1 MKSDKTLLAA
11 KNYFSVMIDYNI
23 RDANATSTNFN
34 SPENVVNRN
43 LNESPSYINLSED
56 SDFCGFVYN
65 PDDPDTYFEI
75 WMGCLLTA
83 VGILGIIGNI
93 VSMIILSRPQMRS
106 SINYLLIGL
115 ARYDTV
121 LIITSILLYGLPTI
135 YPYSGY
141 LSYYYFIIYP
151 KISPVTFPIAMIV
164 QTASVYMT
172 FIVTLE
178 RYIAVCH
185 PLKARAMCTYGR
197 AKLYFIGCLIFST
210 LYNIP
215 RFWEVINR
223 AHEIHQY
230 PGLKEKIF
238 TNEDVIYCIEP
249 SEIRIDQTYI
259 NIYIHWCYLIVIY
272 FIPFL
277 NLAILN
283 CLIYRQIKRANRERQ
298 RLSRSEQR
306 EISLAT
312 MLICVVIVFFLFNFL
327 AFYLNILEAFYRQI
341 RTNLTKISN
350 LLVTINSSANFI
362 IYVIFGEKFKRI
374 CLQLFCKRKYNR
386 DAPDLIHY
394 ESSISN
400 GGGDGGTNRMSRKFS
415 RHGTTRSTIVNF
427 RTGNGVSAGSG
438 EFQTTTIPSKKKITR
453 TRAPSPSPCVYY
465 PARDI
470 KRTTSINS
478 SLIMSTH
485 SLNGDWDNNGKNAL
499 VTSSDF

>member
-1 MKSDKTLLAA
+1 
-11 KNYFSVMIDYNI
+11 MIDYNI

-93 VSMIILSRPQMRS
+93 VSMIILSRPQM
-106 SINYLLIGL
+106 L
-115 ARYDTV
+115 
-121 LIITSILLYGLPTI
+121 
-135 YPYSGY
+135 
-141 LSYYYFIIYP
+141 
-151 KISPVTFPIAMIV
+151 

-259 NIYIHWCYLIVIY
+259 NIYIHWCYLI
-272 FIPFL
+272 
-277 NLAILN
+277 
-283 CLIYRQIKRANRERQ
+283 

-415 RHGTTRSTIVNF
+415 RHGTTRSTI
-427 RTGNGVSAGSG
+427 
-438 EFQTTTIPSKKKITR
+438 
-453 TRAPSPSPCVYY
+453 
-465 PARDI
+465 
-470 KRTTSINS
+470 
-478 SLIMSTH
+478 
-485 SLNGDWDNNGKNAL
+485 
-499 VTSSDF
+499 